1 MRGNQAS
8 TKQRAMCVCVSVLY
22 RNPNPWKDLDEI
34 WHRGCPRGQEGSWG
48 GFNLVSPTHRVWG
61 ALRGSG
67 VPLEGPAW
75 PWKSNVWLS

>member
-1 MRGNQAS
+1 MKFG
-8 TKQRAMCVCVSVLY
+8 TEVVL
-22 RNPNPWKDLDEI
+22 
-34 WHRGCPRGQEGSWG
+34 EGRKVLGG